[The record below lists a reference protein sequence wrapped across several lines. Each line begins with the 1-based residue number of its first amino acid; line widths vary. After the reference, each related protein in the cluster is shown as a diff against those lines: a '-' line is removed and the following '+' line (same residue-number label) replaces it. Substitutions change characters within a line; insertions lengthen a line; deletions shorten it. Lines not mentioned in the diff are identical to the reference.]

1 MKKNNFKGSLI
12 LLLAAV
18 IWGLAFV
25 AQDIAN
31 AKGIEPFTLNAVR
44 SFVGS
49 FALIPVAAVV
59 SKKKKETLIPKAKTD
74 LKRLLITGT
83 VCGVFLCIAV
93 NFQQFGIAAYPPQA
107 PASARAGFLTAMY
120 ILFVPIL
127 EIFMR
132 KKPSVTLWAG
142 VLIAVVGLYL
152 LCFSEGISGIY
163 LGDIVMLLCAVS
175 FSCHILSVDT
185 LGSNV
190 DSVKLS
196 CIQFFVCG
204 VLSTVL
210 MFIFEEPSLSEV
222 LSAALPILYLGIM
235 SSGVAYTLQIVGQQM
250 CDNPTL
256 ASIAMSFESVFAL
269 IGGALFGDKMTS
281 REIIGC
287 FIMFAAIVLAQLP
300 SPKINNKKS

>member
-1 MKKNNFKGSLI
+1 MKKNNLKGSII

-49 FALIPVAAVV
+49 IALIPVAFVV
-59 SKKKKETLIPKAKTD
+59 SKKKNEKLIPREKSD
-74 LKRLLITGT
+74 LKRLLVTGT
-83 VCGVFLCIAV
+83 VCGVLLCVSV
-93 NFQQFGIAAYPPQA
+93 NLQQFGIAAYPPEA
-107 PASARAGFLTAMY
+107 PTSARAGFLTAMY

-152 LCFSEGISGIY
+152 LCFSGEVGGIY
-163 LGDIVMLLCAVS
+163 SGDIVMLLCAIS
-175 FSCHILSVDT
+175 FSCHIICVDT
-185 LGSNV
+185 LGSRV

-196 CIQFFVCG
+196 SIQFFVCG
-204 VLSTVL
+204 VLSAVL
-210 MFIFEEPSLSEV
+210 MFIFEEPSVNLV
-222 LSAALPILYLGIM
+222 LSAALPILFLGVM
-235 SSGVAYTLQIVGQQM
+235 SSGVAYTLQIIGQQM

-256 ASIAMSFESVFAL
+256 ASIAMSFESVFAA
-269 IGGALFGDKMTS
+269 IGGALFGDIMTE

-287 FIMFAAIVLAQLP
+287 IIMFAAIVLAQFP
-300 SPKINNKKS
+300 SPVKK

>member
-1 MKKNNFKGSLI
+1 MKKNNLKGSLV

-31 AKGIEPFTLNAVR
+31 EQGVQPFTLNAVR

-59 SKKKKETLIPKAKTD
+59 SKKKQEAFIPKAKAD
-74 LKRLLITGT
+74 LKRLLLTGT
-83 VCGVFLCIAV
+83 VCGVLLCISV
-93 NFQQFGIAAYPPQA
+93 NLQQFGIAAYPPEA

-132 KKPSVTLWAG
+132 KKPSVTVWAG

-152 LCFSEGISGIY
+152 LCFSGEIGGIY
-163 LGDIVMLLCAVS
+163 TGDIVMLLCAVS

-185 LGSNV
+185 LGSKV

-196 CIQFFVCG
+196 SIQFFVCG

-210 MFIFEEPSLSEV
+210 MFIFEEPSLSAI
-222 LSAALPILYLGIM
+222 LSSALPILFLGIM
-235 SSGVAYTLQIVGQQM
+235 SSGVAYTLQIIGQQT

-256 ASIAMSFESVFAL
+256 ASIAMSFESVFAA
-269 IGGALFGDKMTS
+269 IGGAMFGDIMTG

-287 FIMFAAIVLAQLP
+287 IIMFAAIVLAQFP
-300 SPKINNKKS
+300 SPIKK

>member
-1 MKKNNFKGSLI
+1 MKKNNLKGSLV
-12 LLLAAV
+12 LLMAAV

-49 FALIPVAAVV
+49 IALIPVAFVV
-59 SKKKKETLIPKAKTD
+59 SKKKNEKLIPREKSD
-74 LKRLLITGT
+74 LKRLLVTGT
-83 VCGVFLCIAV
+83 VCGVLLCVSV
-93 NFQQFGIAAYPPQA
+93 NLQQFGIAAYPPEA
-107 PASARAGFLTAMY
+107 PTSARAGFLTAMY

-152 LCFSEGISGIY
+152 LCFSGQVGGIY
-163 LGDIVMLLCAVS
+163 SGDIVMLLCAIS
-175 FSCHILSVDT
+175 FSCHIISVDT
-185 LGSNV
+185 LGSRV

-196 CIQFFVCG
+196 SIQFFVCG
-204 VLSTVL
+204 VLSAVL
-210 MFIFEEPSLSEV
+210 MFIFEEPSVNLV
-222 LSAALPILYLGIM
+222 LSAALPILFLGVM
-235 SSGVAYTLQIVGQQM
+235 SSGVAYTLQIIGQQM

-256 ASIAMSFESVFAL
+256 ASIAMSFESVFAA
-269 IGGALFGDKMTS
+269 IGGALFGDIMTE

-287 FIMFAAIVLAQLP
+287 IIMFAAIVLAQFP
-300 SPKINNKKS
+300 SPVKK

>member
-1 MKKNNFKGSLI
+1 MKKNNLKGSLV
-12 LLLAAV
+12 LLMAAV

-49 FALIPVAAVV
+49 VALIPVAFVV
-59 SKKKKETLIPKAKTD
+59 SKKKKETLIPREKSD

-83 VCGVFLCIAV
+83 VCGVLLCISV
-93 NFQQFGIAAYPPQA
+93 NLQQFGIAAYPPEA

-142 VLIAVVGLYL
+142 VFIAVVGLYL
-152 LCFSEGISGIY
+152 LCFSGEVGGIY
-163 LGDIVMLLCAVS
+163 SGDIVMLLCAVS
-175 FSCHILSVDT
+175 FSCHIISVDT
-185 LGSNV
+185 LGSRV

-196 CIQFFVCG
+196 SIQFFVCG
-204 VLSTVL
+204 VLSAVL
-210 MFIFEEPSLSEV
+210 MFIFEEPSVNLV
-222 LSAALPILYLGIM
+222 LSAALPILFLGVM
-235 SSGVAYTLQIVGQQM
+235 SSGVAYTLQIIGQQM

-256 ASIAMSFESVFAL
+256 ASIAMSFESVFAA
-269 IGGALFGDKMTS
+269 IGGALFGDIMTE

-287 FIMFAAIVLAQLP
+287 IIMFAAIVLAQFP
-300 SPKINNKKS
+300 SPVKK